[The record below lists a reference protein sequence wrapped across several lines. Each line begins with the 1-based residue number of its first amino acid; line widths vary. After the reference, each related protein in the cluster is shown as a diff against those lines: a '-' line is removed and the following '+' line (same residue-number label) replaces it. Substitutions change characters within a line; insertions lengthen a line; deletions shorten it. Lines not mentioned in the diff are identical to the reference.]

1 MKTSC
6 VFVVVLL
13 LGATGCAHPVAPF
26 TWVYE
31 IADQDSVPASTRF
44 AIDDQVLITVW
55 NQPLLSGPHRVRA
68 DGMVTLPLVGD
79 IALVGLTPD
88 GASSRIASAL
98 DGLVVEPKVA
108 VELVATL
115 PQLVS
120 VVGEVRTP
128 GRFELRA
135 QAGVLEL
142 LAQAGGLTEF
152 ADRDGIYVV
161 RRDSN
166 VPRVRFRYQQLE
178 QGEPKAVGFALRD
191 GDVIVVE

>member
-1 MKTSC
+1 MKSS
-6 VFVVVLL
+6 FALVVMLL
-13 LGATGCAHPVAPF
+13 LGATRCAHPVAPY
-26 TWVYE
+26 TWVHE
-31 IADQDSVPASTRF
+31 ISEPDSVPASTRF

-79 IALVGLTPD
+79 IALTGLTPD
-88 GASSRIASAL
+88 GAASRITSAL
-98 DGLVVEPKVA
+98 NGLVVEPKVT
-108 VELVATL
+108 VELVTTL
-115 PQLVS
+115 PQQVS

-135 QAGVLEL
+135 HAGVLEL

-161 RRDSN
+161 RQNSSTL
-166 VPRVRFRYQQLE
+166 RVRFRYTQLE
-178 QGEPKAVGFALRD
+178 QGDPKALGYVLHD